1 MGRIPG
7 VGLLLAA
14 SMLLPSAAG
23 AASIFSLNGMGEP
36 IEAADVRAL
45 GMGGATIAVG
55 DGRSLSTVNPATA
68 RAEELAMLGV
78 ELSPGAL
85 RTEGPEAE
93 LSTES
98 FGFEMAR
105 LLFPVGETTT
115 LALGLHTE
123 ASFDTPRIETT
134 LEQDSLVYRR
144 STQSTGTISAIGG
157 GLAFDLGA
165 ITIGARGDYLFGSA
179 VEDWLL
185 GFEGDTLFH
194 DSSNR
199 PIPIRDQVDRWR
211 TSILGTQFSLGLLW
225 RGKGVDIGVFGTY
238 SPWAEGFQEYE
249 GLASGLES
257 RTHSSYSMPPRA
269 GAGIAWRPFGG
280 VTLAADGELSAWSS
294 FEVDGATLPAMSDV
308 YRLAAGLEWY
318 LGREGTYLSENLPL
332 RVGGALSPLPY
343 RIASQGGGW
352 RRVDVSRLTLGTGLR
367 FAGGRGWADLAFE
380 YIVRDEG
387 TIREREYRFHISL
400 GAMERWARKL

>member
-1 MGRIPG
+1 MGRTE
-7 VGLLLAA
+7 LLLAA
-14 SMLLPSAAG
+14 LVSLPAVAG

-55 DGRSLSTVNPATA
+55 DGRSLSAVNPATA
-68 RAEELAMLGV
+68 RAEELAVLGV

-85 RTEGPEAE
+85 RTEGPGAV

-98 FGFEMAR
+98 FGLEMAR
-105 LLFPVGETTT
+105 LLFPIGATTT

-134 LEQDSLVYRR
+134 LEGDSLTYRR
-144 STQSTGTISAIGG
+144 STEAAGSISAIGG
-157 GLAFDLGA
+157 GLAFDLGSL
-165 ITIGARGDYLFGSA
+165 TIGVRGDYLFGSA
-179 VEDWLL
+179 IEDWLL

-211 TSILGTQFSLGLLW
+211 TSILGTQLSLGMLW
-225 RGKGVDIGVFGTY
+225 RGRAIDIGLFGTY
-238 SPWAEGFQEYE
+238 SPWAEGFQEHE

-257 RTHSSYSMPPRA
+257 VAHSSYSMPPKA
-269 GAGIAWRPFGG
+269 GAGIAWRPWKGMT
-280 VTLAADGELSAWSS
+280 VAADGELSAWSG
-294 FEVDGATLPAMSDV
+294 FEVDGATVPAMSDV
-308 YRLAAGLEWY
+308 YRVAAGLEWH
-318 LGREGTYLSENLPL
+318 LGREGSYLSENLPL
-332 RVGGALSPLPY
+332 RVGGTLSPLPY
-343 RIASQGGGW
+343 RIAADGGGW
-352 RRVDVSRLTLGTGLR
+352 RSVDVSRLTLGTGST

-387 TIREREYRFHISL
+387 EIREREYRFHIAL